1 MNGNKVLYLL
11 FFFFLPAVLCSS
23 INITVQTD
31 ILRCIDVWPCFAF
44 KIAQD
49 DNSSDL
55 DSGYDKESEG
65 NEEPASSEK
74 PQEKEDTKSGPF
86 KKFSPTKK
94 IPAEQ
99 AVDFPVDI

>member
-1 MNGNKVLYLL
+1 MNGNKVLYFL
-11 FFFFLPAVLCSS
+11 FFFFLQSVLCSS
-23 INITVQTD
+23 INTTVQTD
-31 ILRCIDVWPCFAF
+31 ILRCFNVRPCFAF
-44 KIAQD
+44 EIAQD
-49 DNSSDL
+49 DNSSGL
-55 DSGYDKESEG
+55 DSGKESEG
-65 NEEPASSEK
+65 NEEPASPEE